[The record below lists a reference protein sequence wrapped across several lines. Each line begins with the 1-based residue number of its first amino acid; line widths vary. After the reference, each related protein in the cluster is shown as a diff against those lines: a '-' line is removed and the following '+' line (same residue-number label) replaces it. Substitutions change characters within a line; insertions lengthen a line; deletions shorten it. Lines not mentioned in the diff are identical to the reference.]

1 MLDLSTQLIL
11 LFHQEVAIEL
21 LVREGTCYMHLV
33 DMHALELEEND
44 KDSESKGDTPEVGGT
59 LKVNEGEFL
68 EGMGKTDRS

>member
-21 LVREGTCYMHLV
+21 QVGEGTYYMHLV
-33 DMHALELEEND
+33 DMHALVLEEND
-44 KDSESKGDTPEVGGT
+44 KDLESKGDTPEVEGT
-59 LKVNEGEFL
+59 LEVNEGEFL